1 MIELT
6 VASIIE
12 GKTGTV
18 AAELAYEKGFGL
30 NAETMN
36 TLLTLIETLTKEK
49 EYEGY
54 HCEGLFLDKE
64 GTQHLEIGQQFHEDT
79 LIYLLWTADETE
91 LPTEPSDSEQP
102 SDDDI
107 KDEIDKPFDD
117 ETPTPEDTDSNE
129 ASDDKTIVNTGNT
142 TSIVPY
148 IMILFGIAGSYFIYG
163 LLKKKSRDEA

>member
-18 AAELAYEKGFGL
+18 AAELAYEKGFEL
-30 NAETMN
+30 NAETMP

-49 EYEGY
+49 EYEWY

-79 LIYLLWTADETE
+79 LIYLLWTCLLYTS
-91 LPTEPSDSEQP
+91 PSP
-102 SDDDI
+102 
-107 KDEIDKPFDD
+107 
-117 ETPTPEDTDSNE
+117 
-129 ASDDKTIVNTGNT
+129 
-142 TSIVPY
+142 
-148 IMILFGIAGSYFIYG
+148 
-163 LLKKKSRDEA
+163 RDM

>member
-79 LIYLLWTADETE
+79 LIYLLWKHQRRKIPIQTRHLMTR
-91 LPTEPSDSEQP
+91 LS
-102 SDDDI
+102 
-107 KDEIDKPFDD
+107 
-117 ETPTPEDTDSNE
+117 
-129 ASDDKTIVNTGNT
+129 
-142 TSIVPY
+142 
-148 IMILFGIAGSYFIYG
+148 
-163 LLKKKSRDEA
+163 